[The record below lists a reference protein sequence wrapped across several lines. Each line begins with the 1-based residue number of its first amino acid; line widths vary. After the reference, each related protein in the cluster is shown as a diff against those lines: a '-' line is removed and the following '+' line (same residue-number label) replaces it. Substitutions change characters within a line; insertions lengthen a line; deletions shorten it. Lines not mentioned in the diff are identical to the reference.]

1 MRPNIRLIPRTV
13 LILTALTGAFILITP
28 RTVFGQLS
36 SSVAR
41 KTIDGMLS
49 PATGSQA
56 LERSCRRISAA
67 LESYVQSYKKES
79 WEEKAL
85 VSELDDI
92 SKLESKINEL
102 DNAESIDSFMRHTLE
117 YLIRHPESP
126 TFAQRLW
133 KLAAIT
139 ELRERTET
147 ARLLSKPF
155 LPALL
160 NACSMLPPDN
170 PFNLEGRFLAAR
182 HYRNSGKPEKE
193 EPLLRD
199 LLKRPRLTPEAKY
212 TVETLLGNFLESQ
225 GRFNEAISLY
235 STTSKELQGLPQSI
249 DMQIRGALLHLEG
262 GNKDQALKL
271 IQALKSPKADLLK
284 LTAAPK
290 VSECLIRLAGK
301 GSSLPDHWKDSERWW
316 KNWVN
321 LRKELGH
328 ERPAEERRAPSLSQ
342 ITKIEQVIASA
353 VASRDDARFHDIL
366 DLLMH
371 GLRWCPS
378 LIDQAGPAL
387 CFFATRIH
395 PDQQRSISEFT
406 ILLCQNCGSEGSP
419 EKRSA
424 VLYQTICHSDTGNHL
439 AAVKLIEA
447 FRETDKTSDALSE
460 TMIRLWAHLAI
471 DGHTAIDGPKSAL
484 EKILN
489 VTGKPFNRAQTVL
502 YLARIYRF
510 LKREEQEKSLLAREL
525 TNAEIRQDSAVIEIL
540 KGRYSEL
547 TEDKLTKSKFSQA
560 VEEWMDEH
568 APDWLRFTLTDEL
581 NDPRV
586 KNAGLLNALNSPQQF
601 KINNDESVKLQLI
614 AAASKD
620 AQLGLSIRAF
630 YAAFTALYSDCA
642 THSNARK
649 MLRSILRDDRFP
661 KQLQEIVLAYS
672 MDEALSRK
680 RKREITN
687 AITHPIFNNGS
698 ENIKAAGKAYTLF
711 ASSDLLTKAGL
722 SHCYKMIT
730 AQTVDQSGLNVVTAV
745 FEKMLSIG
753 ELDEAEKLLQSMD
766 SWKMDPKV
774 AAPRKALKNAF
785 SNSLDRAIRNAPFA
799 RLMHKQVV
807 ELLDQPAIDLPIP
820 SHDYRKEINLK
831 RLTEQQG
838 FALLLERARS
848 KTILEN
854 DPQFWMDFAELMPR
868 GNSQVEFSFFLI
880 ESLLKSTVRDL
891 EKSYALFSAPSIID
905 TDNPQ
910 LLNRLLT
917 IFNENRDAAGQPNSY
932 ASMKIVETQSR
943 DLRQGKSINLD
954 SAWDKLDHPAMDRI
968 LTTSKLNQFMAR
980 RNHEG
985 LLQQLK
991 SMSDENL
998 FSPTLIDVTW
1008 PALIM
1013 SGLKHKATQAGT
1025 NARTLTP
1032 SLISTAARKL
1042 DFYSIRLVY
1051 SVAKI
1056 LKSPDLIPE
1065 NWIACLDQQIRS
1077 ERDRY
1082 NLRIMDAEF
1091 RGDWKEVLKWSTK
1104 AVTEYPTYYNY
1115 YRPHGIALNKTGKIK
1130 DAIRSLE
1137 VYTKYSHDE
1146 TYWQDSI
1153 ELLNKLKLSLD

>member
-1 MRPNIRLIPRTV
+1 MTRTV
-13 LILTALTGAFILITP
+13 LIITALTGACILITP

-36 SSVAR
+36 SSIAR

-56 LERSCRRISAA
+56 LERSCRRISSA
-67 LESYVQSYKKES
+67 LESYVQSHKKEN
-79 WEEKAL
+79 WAEQAL
-85 VSELDDI
+85 SSELDDI

-139 ELRERTET
+139 ELRERSET

-182 HYRNSGKPEKE
+182 SYRNTGQPEKE
-193 EPLLRD
+193 EPLLRN

-212 TVETLLGNFLESQ
+212 TVETLLGDFLESQ

-235 STTSKELQGLPQSI
+235 STASKELQGLPQSI
-249 DMQIRGALLHLEG
+249 DMQIRGVLLQLEG
-262 GNKDQALKL
+262 GNKEQALKL
-271 IQALKSPKADLLK
+271 IQELKAPKADLLK

-290 VSECLIRLAGK
+290 VSECLIRLAGE
-301 GSSLPDHWKDSERWW
+301 GSSLLDYWKDSEHWW
-316 KNWVN
+316 KKWVI

-328 ERPAEERRAPSLSQ
+328 ERPAGEQRIPGLSQ
-342 ITKIEQVIASA
+342 ITKIERTIAST
-353 VASRDDARFHDIL
+353 VASRDDARFHDNL

-371 GLRWCPS
+371 ALRWCPS

-395 PDQQRSISEFT
+395 PDQQRSIYEFT
-406 ILLCQNCGSEGSP
+406 IQLCRNFGAEGSP

-424 VLYQTICHSDTGNHL
+424 ALYQTICHSDTGNHP
-439 AAVKLIEA
+439 AAVKIIEA
-447 FRETDKTSDALSE
+447 FRETDNTSDALSE
-460 TMIRLWAHLAI
+460 TMTRLWAHLAI
-471 DGHTAIDGPKSAL
+471 AGHTAIDGPKIAL
-484 EKILN
+484 EKTLN
-489 VTGKPFNRAQTVL
+489 GPGKPFNRAQTVL

-510 LKREEQEKSLLAREL
+510 LKREDQEKSLLEKEL
-525 TNAEIRQDSAVIEIL
+525 TNDEIRQDNTVVEIL

-547 TEDKLTKSKFSQA
+547 TEDKLTKSKLSQA
-560 VEEWMDEH
+560 VEEWVDEH
-568 APDWLRFTLTDEL
+568 APDWLQFTLTEEL
-581 NDPRV
+581 NDPRI
-586 KNAGLLNALNSPQQF
+586 KDAGILNALNSPQEF

-614 AAASKD
+614 AASSND
-620 AQLGLSIRAF
+620 VQLALSIRAF

-661 KQLQEIVLAYS
+661 KQLQEILLAYS

-687 AITHPIFNNGS
+687 AITHPLFINGS
-698 ENIKAAGKAYTLF
+698 ENIKAAGKSYTLF
-711 ASSDLLTKAGL
+711 ASSDLLTKTGL
-722 SHCYKMIT
+722 IQCYKMLT
-730 AQTVDQSGLNVVTAV
+730 AQTVDQSGLNVATAV
-745 FEKMLSIG
+745 FEKLLNIG
-753 ELDEAEKLLQSMD
+753 ELDEAEKLLRSMD
-766 SWKMDPKV
+766 TWKMDARV
-774 AAPRKALKNAF
+774 AAPRKALQDAF
-785 SNSLDRAIRNAPFA
+785 RNSLERAVRNAPFA
-799 RLMHKQVV
+799 RRMHKQAM
-807 ELLDQPAIDLPIP
+807 ELFDLPAIDFHIS

-831 RLTEQQG
+831 RLTEKQG

-854 DPQFWMDFAELMPR
+854 NPQFWMDFAELMPR
-868 GNSQVEFSFFLI
+868 GNSQIEFAFFLI
-880 ESLLKSTVRDL
+880 DSLLKSTVRDL

-917 IFNENRDAAGQPNSY
+917 IFNENQDAAGEPNSY
-932 ASMKIVETQSR
+932 AAMKIVETQSR

-954 SAWDKLDHPAMDRI
+954 SAWDKLDHPAMERI
-968 LTTSKLNQFMAR
+968 LTTSKLNQLMAR
-980 RNHEG
+980 RKHEE
-985 LLQQLK
+985 LVQELT
-991 SMSDENL
+991 SMSDDNI
-998 FSPTLIDVTW
+998 FSPSLIDVTW
-1008 PALIM
+1008 PALMM
-1013 SGLKHKATQAGT
+1013 SGMKEKAQQAGT
-1025 NARTLTP
+1025 NARTLIP
-1032 SLISTAARKL
+1032 SLLSTAARKL

-1051 SVAKI
+1051 DAAKR
-1056 LKSPDLIPE
+1056 LKAPDLIPE
-1065 NWIACLDQQIRS
+1065 NWLTCLDQQIRS

-1091 RGDWKEVLKWSTK
+1091 REDWKEVLKWSTK

-1115 YRPHGIALNKTGKIK
+1115 YRPHGIALNKTGKIQ

-1137 VYTKYSHDE
+1137 VYTKYSRDE
-1146 TYWQDSI
+1146 MHWQDSV
-1153 ELLNKLKLSLD
+1153 ELLNELKSSLDKL